1 MKFLLIVFAAFFTLS
16 VKAQDY
22 RIVIKNYPKNLV
34 PKISDAVS
42 IDKISQNEII
52 AFANEKEFAEFK
64 KLKIA
69 FSAEKLKS
77 KPIKKAADMS
87 LKTATD
93 ISEMADFNLYPSYN
107 VYLEMMDGFIKDYP
121 EIASLEEIGESVE
134 GRKILALKITGTEKA
149 ENLKPEVFLTST
161 MHGDEV
167 CGFVLMLRLADF
179 LLKNYYNNSEV
190 NSILNNINLYINPLS
205 NPDGTYHGG
214 DDDISSARRY
224 NAQNV
229 DLNRNF
235 PRLETFGRDF
245 NPEKETSAMIDFAN
259 KHNFV
264 VSANFH
270 AGDEVVNYPWDSYY
284 ESDFTLADKQW
295 FVDASRQYVETA
307 RLTDEDY
314 MKSVDKS
321 GYIFGSD
328 WYKVSGGR
336 QDYMLFFKRCRE
348 FTIELSS
355 TKLLPVSDLDFFW
368 QKNEKSLLNF
378 LKLPLQGLTG
388 RITDS
393 YGTPVKAQISIK
405 NYDQNNSS
413 VFSRE
418 EDGIY
423 FRPLTADKDFEV
435 CVYADGFKTECQT
448 VTTKKDENIALDFV
462 LTEGVTDY
470 STATETTKKLSDIS
484 VIISDN
490 KIKINSLDIISKVEI
505 VDVFGHIIL
514 QDNPEKTLAEY
525 SSDNYKAGIY
535 VIKVKAGGW
544 IKTHKVL
551 ITK

>member
-52 AFANEKEFAEFK
+52 AFANEKEFAELK

-87 LKTATD
+87 LRTATD

-121 EIASLEEIGESVE
+121 EIASLVEIGESVE

-307 RLTDEDY
+307 RLTDENY

-368 QKNEKSLLNF
+368 QK
-378 LKLPLQGLTG
+378 T
-388 RITDS
+388 
-393 YGTPVKAQISIK
+393 K
-405 NYDQNNSS
+405 NR
-413 VFSRE
+413 F
-418 EDGIY
+418 
-423 FRPLTADKDFEV
+423 
-435 CVYADGFKTECQT
+435 
-448 VTTKKDENIALDFV
+448 
-462 LTEGVTDY
+462 
-470 STATETTKKLSDIS
+470 
-484 VIISDN
+484 
-490 KIKINSLDIISKVEI
+490 
-505 VDVFGHIIL
+505 
-514 QDNPEKTLAEY
+514 
-525 SSDNYKAGIY
+525 
-535 VIKVKAGGW
+535 
-544 IKTHKVL
+544 
-551 ITK
+551 